1 MLYILH
7 DIMILL
13 FFGLLNAG
21 KFFKIMRT
29 VLQHKKKIVFHHS
42 DKRNPLLKTGLKCKL
57 QIKWVLSSSN
67 PTSINH
73 QVFNCA

>member
-29 VLQHKKKIVFHHS
+29 VFHHKIIVFHHS

-67 PTSINH
+67 
-73 QVFNCA
+73 FNKSSSF